1 MSGNKPSLHLQNLP
15 TVFQEDL
22 HFKLLP
28 FTLLFPKCVCK
39 LSVFGISLQYGSLDE
54 AIVNSPPGGSK
65 GPTASLICFQF
76 PVSNSSAFLT
86 LNLKLKGIHLGKGEG
101 KGKRSIVQMLSCD
114 SKLQVMEAVWFNV

>member
-22 HFKLLP
+22 RFKLLP

-39 LSVFGISLQYGSLDE
+39 LSVFGISLQYRSLDE

-65 GPTASLICFQF
+65 GLTASLICFQF
-76 PVSNSSAFLT
+76 PVFNS
-86 LNLKLKGIHLGKGEG
+86 
-101 KGKRSIVQMLSCD
+101 
-114 SKLQVMEAVWFNV
+114 